1 MIFLYYWFVFNF
13 KDFFT
18 CANYTNRQKMY
29 FFISNILKTLR
40 PNSSTCDITQS
51 RGKKKDIALGV
62 LGLLGTGAFTPPFTL
77 AGNVHTF
84 LLLLTMVADDL
95 SC

>member
-18 CANYTNRQKMY
+18 CANYTNRQEMY

-51 RGKKKDIALGV
+51 REKKKRYCSWCS
-62 LGLLGTGAFTPPFTL
+62 GAVGYRSLHATL
-77 AGNVHTF
+77 HASWQCSHLPATSHNGG
-84 LLLLTMVADDL
+84 
-95 SC
+95 

>member
-18 CANYTNRQKMY
+18 CANYTNRQEMY

-51 RGKKKDIALGV
+51 REKKKIS
-62 LGLLGTGAFTPPFTL
+62 LLVFWGCWVQEPSRHP
-77 AGNVHTF
+77 
-84 LLLLTMVADDL
+84 
-95 SC
+95 SR